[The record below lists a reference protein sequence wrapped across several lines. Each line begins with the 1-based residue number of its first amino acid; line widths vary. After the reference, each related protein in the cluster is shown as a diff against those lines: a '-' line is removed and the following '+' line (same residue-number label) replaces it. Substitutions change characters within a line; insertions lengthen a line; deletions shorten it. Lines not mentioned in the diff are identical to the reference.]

1 MAGDRRRSW
10 SGASIGGALLA
21 ALLTGG
27 GAAGSGGPGDGPEA
41 GRAVFARLAKAA
53 EQAPRPVVRGL
64 EGWLFM
70 GAELRHLALG
80 RFWGT
85 RAVEVSRSTKPEW
98 ADPLP
103 VISDFK
109 AQLEGAGIELLF
121 VPVPAKAAVYPDR
134 VPGLADAD
142 SSLRWDP
149 EDAAFYQVLREQG
162 VEVIDLVP
170 EFQRQRQ
177 TRERPLYARQD
188 THWAGPA
195 IEETARL
202 IAERLRRRSWFEAM
216 PREQFE
222 TERRTVEITGDL
234 WRMLDDASTPKE
246 TLSLGFVGRR
256 KAGGLEPVEP
266 WRESPVLLLGD
277 SHGLVFHGGGDMHA
291 RGAGLADHLANQLGF
306 PVDLVAVRGSGATP
320 SRITLLRRR
329 DNLAGKKVVI
339 WCLSVR
345 EFTEGAQ
352 GWRPLPIIR

>member
-1 MAGDRRRSW
+1 VTGDRRGSRT
-10 SGASIGGALLA
+10 GAGIGYALLA
-21 ALLTGG
+21 VLLAAGA
-27 GAAGSGGPGDGPEA
+27 AAGSAGLGDGPEA
-41 GRAVFARLAKAA
+41 GRAVFARLARVAD
-53 EQAPRPVVRGL
+53 QAPRPVVPGL
-64 EGWLFM
+64 DGWLFI
-70 GAELRHLALG
+70 GSELRHLGLG
-80 RFWGT
+80 RFWGS
-85 RAVEVSRSTKPEW
+85 RAALVSRASKPEW

-103 VISDFK
+103 VILDFK

-142 SSLRWDP
+142 PSLRWDP
-149 EDAAFYQVLREQG
+149 EDAAFYEVLREQG
-162 VEVIDLVP
+162 VEVIDLLP
-170 EFQRQRQ
+170 EFRRRRQA
-177 TRERPLYARQD
+177 EDRPLYCRQD

-195 IEETARL
+195 IEETASL
-202 IAERLRRRSWFEAM
+202 IAGRLRRRSWFETV
-216 PREQFE
+216 PSERFE
-222 TERRTVEITGDL
+222 MERRTVEITGDL

-256 KAGGLEPVEP
+256 TERGLEQVPP

-277 SHGLVFHGGGDMHA
+277 SHGLVFHTGGDMHA
-291 RGAGLADHLANQLGF
+291 RGAGLADHLANELGF

-339 WCLSVR
+339 WCMSVR

-352 GWRPLPIIR
+352 GWRPLPIFH

>member
-1 MAGDRRRSW
+1 MAS
-10 SGASIGGALLA
+10 ATAPKQGGL
-21 ALLTGG
+21 
-27 GAAGSGGPGDGPEA
+27 
-41 GRAVFARLAKAA
+41 VFARLARAA

-64 EGWLFM
+64 DGWLFI
-70 GAELRHLALG
+70 GSELRHLGLG
-80 RFWGT
+80 RFWGP
-85 RAVEVSRSTKPEW
+85 RAVEVSRATKPEW

-103 VISDFK
+103 VILDFK

-142 SSLRWDP
+142 LSLRWDP
-149 EDAAFYQVLREQG
+149 EDAAFYEVLREQG

-170 EFQRQRQ
+170 EFRRQRQ
-177 TRERPLYARQD
+177 TQDRPLYCRQD

-195 IEETARL
+195 IEKTASL
-202 IAERLRRRSWFEAM
+202 IAAQLRRRSWFETV
-216 PREQFE
+216 PRAQFE

-234 WRMLDDASTPKE
+234 WRMLDDASMPKE

-256 KAGGLEPVEP
+256 TEGGLEPVEP

-277 SHGLVFHGGGDMHA
+277 SHGLVFHAGGDMHA
-291 RGAGLADHLANQLGF
+291 RGAGLADHLANELGF

-339 WCLSVR
+339 WCMSVR

-352 GWRPLPIIR
+352 GWRPLPILR

>member
-1 MAGDRRRSW
+1 MAGDQRRRRT
-10 SGASIGGALLA
+10 GVGIGVALLA
-21 ALLTGG
+21 ALLAGG
-27 GAAGSGGPGDGPEA
+27 GIAGSGGPGEGPEA
-41 GRAVFARLAKAA
+41 GRSVFARLAKAA
-53 EQAPRPVVRGL
+53 EEAPRPVVKGL
-64 EGWLFM
+64 DGWLFV
-70 GAELRHLALG
+70 GSELRHLGLG
-80 RFWGT
+80 PFWGT
-85 RAVEVSRSTKPEW
+85 RAARVSRASRSDW

-109 AQLEGAGIELLF
+109 TQLEGAGIELLF

-134 VPGLADAD
+134 VPGLGDAD
-142 SSLRWDP
+142 TSLRWDP
-149 EDAAFYQVLREQG
+149 EDAAFYQVLGERG
-162 VEVIDLVP
+162 VEVIDLMP

-177 TRERPLYARQD
+177 TRERPLYTRQD

-202 IAERLRRRSWFEAM
+202 IADRLRRRSWLETV

-222 TERRTVEITGDL
+222 TERRTVQITGDL

-256 KAGGLEPVEP
+256 NGGRIEPVEP

-277 SHGLVFHGGGDMHA
+277 SHGLVFHAGGDMHA
-291 RGAGLADHLANQLGF
+291 KGAGLADHLGKELGF

-320 SRITLLRRR
+320 SRINLLRRR

-339 WCLSVR
+339 WCMSVR

-352 GWRPLPIIR
+352 GWRPLPIFR